1 MKINWDIIKFII
13 LVGIIATLYSFS
25 IKRNTVR
32 KLTNINVEFID
43 ENSPFITLDA
53 VNKLLIQ
60 SFDSIT
66 SIDKETLVLNKMEAR
81 LLENPMIKNAEVYLT
96 VDGVVGARIEQR
108 KPIARVTASQDFY
121 IDDEGKKMP
130 LSKVHSARV
139 PLVTGQ
145 IKINN
150 KEFSDLLFKINMDE
164 YMKKNVIGLN
174 VTKDG
179 SVTMNLR
186 RVDFLVEFGNAIRIE
201 KKFQKLKAFNKRIN
215 QDSLQFMYSSVN
227 LRYKDQVIATKKIN
241 HGE

>member
-1 MKINWDIIKFII
+1 LTKID
-13 LVGIIATLYSFS
+13 
-25 IKRNTVR
+25 
-32 KLTNINVEFID
+32 VEFID

-60 SFDSIT
+60 SYDSLT

-96 VDGVVGARIEQR
+96 IDGVVGARIEQR
-108 KPIARVTASQDFY
+108 KPIARVTGLQNFY

-145 IKINN
+145 NN
-150 KEFSDLLFKINMDE
+150 TDNKDFSELLLKINMDE
-164 YMKKNVIGLN
+164 YMRKNIIGLN
-174 VTKDG
+174 VAEDG
-179 SVTMNLR
+179 TVSMNLR
-186 RVDFLVEFGNAIRIE
+186 RKDFLVEFGKPTRIE

-227 LRYKDQVIATKKIN
+227 LRYKDQVIATKKNN

>member
-1 MKINWDIIKFII
+1 MRINWNIIKFII

-25 IKRNTVR
+25 NQRNTIR
-32 KLTNINVEFID
+32 KLTKIDIEFID

-60 SFDSIT
+60 NFDSLT

-96 VDGVVGARIEQR
+96 IDGVVGAKIEQR
-108 KPIARVTASQDFY
+108 KPIARVTGSQDFY
-121 IDDEGKKMP
+121 LDDEGKKMP
-130 LSKVHSARV
+130 LSEVHSARV

-145 IKINN
+145 TITEN
-150 KEFSDLLFKINMDE
+150 KELSELLLKIDMDE

-174 VTKDG
+174 VTGDG

-186 RVDFLVEFGNAIRIE
+186 KRDFLVDFGKPIRIE

-227 LRYKDQVIATKKIN
+227 LSFKDQVIATKKKN